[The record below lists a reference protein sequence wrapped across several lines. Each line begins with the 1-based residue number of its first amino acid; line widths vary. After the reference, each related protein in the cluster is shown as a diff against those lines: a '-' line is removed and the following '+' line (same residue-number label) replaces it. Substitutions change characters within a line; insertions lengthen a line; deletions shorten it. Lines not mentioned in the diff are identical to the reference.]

1 MSRRHEGRILA
12 LQFLFQRD
20 FNAGELNEALREFW
34 ALHPVRPALRSFAES
49 LIRGVEQMRPSLDE
63 RLREFLVN
71 WELSRLAAVDRNIL
85 RLALYE
91 MLHRPDIPPLV
102 SLNEAIDLAKEFGDP
117 ESPRFVNGVLD
128 RAVKSLKRPV
138 REPATGRSRRG
149 ASKSGKG

>member
-20 FNAGELNEALREFW
+20 FNVEDLDEALREFW
-34 ALHPVRPALRSFAES
+34 GARPVRPKLREFAES

-63 RLREFLVN
+63 RLRGYLVN

-91 MLHRPDIPPLV
+91 MLHRPDIPPVV

-117 ESPRFVNGVLD
+117 DSPRFVNGVLD
-128 RAVKSLKRPV
+128 RAVKELSRPV
-138 REPATGRSRRG
+138 REPMAGRSSRRRRRVL
-149 ASKSGKG
+149 KG

>member
-20 FNAGELNEALREFW
+20 FNTDDLEAALADFW
-34 ALHPVRPALRSFAES
+34 ALHSVRPRLREFAES

-63 RLREFLVN
+63 RLRQFLVN

-91 MLHRPDIPPLV
+91 MLHRPDIPPVV

-117 ESPRFVNGVLD
+117 DSPRFVNGVLD
-128 RAVKSLKRPV
+128 RAVQTLQRPA
-138 REPATGRSRRG
+138 REPATGRSVRG
-149 ASKSGKG
+149 STQSRKG

>member
-20 FNAGELNEALREFW
+20 FNTDDLDEALKEFW
-34 ALHPVRPALRSFAES
+34 ASRPVRPRLREFAES
-49 LIRGVEQMRPSLDE
+49 LIRGVEQVRPTLDD
-63 RLREFLVN
+63 RLRTYLVN

-117 ESPRFVNGVLD
+117 DSPRFVNGVLD
-128 RAVKSLKRPV
+128 RAVKTLARPV
-138 REPATGRSRRG
+138 
-149 ASKSGKG
+149 